1 LDIVLSLALIIV
13 VAPLLLLLCLVVRST
28 SAAPALFRQERLGRN
43 KQPFTMLKLR
53 TMYIDNDDWIHRD
66 YVTRLL
72 SADQTA
78 PAGDSGLFKLA
89 ADPRITP
96 LGAWLRRTSLD
107 ELPQLFNV
115 LHGEMSL
122 VGPRP
127 VLPWEAQLFEEAHQ
141 QRFAVKPGITGLW
154 QVNGRSRLSMRKA
167 LELDIEYVIRRSFT
181 LDLAILLRTVPAVF
195 RGGAR

>member
-1 LDIVLSLALIIV
+1 MLSLALIIA
-13 VAPLLLLLCLVVRST
+13 VAPLLLLLYLLVRST
-28 SAAPALFRQERLGRN
+28 SAGPALFRQERLGRN

-72 SADQTA
+72 SADQIA

-107 ELPQLFNV
+107 ELPQLLNV
-115 LHGEMSL
+115 LRGEMSL

-127 VLPWEAQLFEEAHQ
+127 VLPWEAPLFEEAHQ

-154 QVNGRSRLSMRKA
+154 QVSGRSRLSMRKA
-167 LELDIEYVIRRSFT
+167 LELDVEYVIRRSFT

>member
-1 LDIVLSLALIIV
+1 
-13 VAPLLLLLCLVVRST
+13 
-28 SAAPALFRQERLGRN
+28 
-43 KQPFTMLKLR
+43 MLKLR

-72 SADQTA
+72 SADQAA
-78 PAGDSGLFKLA
+78 PAGNGGLFKLD
-89 ADPRITP
+89 ADPRKTP
-96 LGAWLRRTSLD
+96 LGTWLRRTSLD

-115 LHGEMSL
+115 LYGEMSL

-127 VLPWEAQLFEEAHQ
+127 VLPWEAQMFDKADQ
-141 QRFAVKPGITGLW
+141 PRFAVKPGITGLW

-167 LELDIEYVIRRSFT
+167 LDLDVEYVIRRSFV
-181 LDLAILLRTVPAVF
+181 LDLGILLRTVPAVF